1 MEYLNAVCYGGR
13 SHDIAEKIAVL
24 AGCFK
29 GKVFIEKK
37 GRRAQP
43 TKNGILSLRL
53 HAGDSIRIISD
64 CYPGDADKIAAE
76 AVKSF
81 VESSDPEIFYDL
93 LNKIAALGYKQN
105 ANEAKC
111 DCY

>member
-1 MEYLNAVCYGGR
+1 MEYLDAVCSGGR
-13 SHDIAEKIAVL
+13 SHDVAEKIAII
-24 AGCFK
+24 AGYFC
-29 GKVFIEKK
+29 GKVFIEKN

-43 TKNGILSLRL
+43 TKNGILSLKL

-76 AVKSF
+76 AVKTF
-81 VESSDPEIFYDL
+81 VESEDNEIYYDI
-93 LNKIAALGYKQN
+93 LNKLTALGYKQN
-105 ANEAKC
+105 ANAAKC